1 MWKPI
6 LVGLILV
13 LAAGLLYF
21 RYGQMP
27 PALPSGLESVTLL
40 EPGPHRVAFFDVT
53 LEDRSRPISGRGEFA
68 GAPSRVLETRIWYP
82 ADLLPSPDGAVI
94 PRPLLLYSHGFMSQ
108 RNAAAYKAEHLV
120 SRGYVVA
127 AMDFPLTHGGAA
139 GGPRIEDLVNQPAD
153 VSFVLDYLLAENND
167 PDSLF
172 HRAIDE
178 ARIGAFGLSL
188 GGATTKLLVY
198 HPRNHDGR
206 IRAAVSIA
214 GPSFMLGRQFFA
226 GRDVP
231 FLMLAGDID
240 AVVPYEQ
247 NAAPIPEK
255 IDGALL
261 VTLTGASHT
270 GFAGEARHMRWLNN
284 PDRVACAV
292 LTSSNDAPR
301 DDVPRWHTAVGTPD
315 DGVLAAPA
323 PPLCAMDPL
332 PPAMNPVHQH
342 RLTTMVVTA
351 FFESHFAETGAE
363 RARHDRLLRE
373 VLPQELA
380 EVTVRE
386 NRSAQ

>member
-1 MWKPI
+1 MWKLILLGVI
-6 LVGLILV
+6 LVF
-13 LAAGLLYF
+13 AAGLLVF

-27 PALPSGLESVTLL
+27 PSLPAGLESAALL
-40 EPGPHRVAFFDVT
+40 EPGPHRVALFDVM
-53 LEDRSRPISGRGEFA
+53 LEDRSRSISARGEFA

-82 ADLLPSPDGAVI
+82 ADLLPSAAE

-108 RNAAAYKAEHLV
+108 RNAAAYVAEHLV
-120 SRGYVVA
+120 SRGYIIA

-153 VSFVLDYLLAENND
+153 VSFVLDYLLAEND
-167 PDSLF
+167 DADSRLY
-172 HRAIDE
+172 RTIDE

-198 HPRNHDGR
+198 HPRNHDSR

-214 GPSFMLGRQFFA
+214 GPSFMLGPRFFA
-226 GRDVP
+226 GRDLP
-231 FLMLAGDID
+231 FLMIAGDID

-247 NAAPIPEK
+247 NAAPITEK
-255 IDGALL
+255 IDAALL

-270 GFAGEARHMRWLNN
+270 GFAGEARYMRWLTN
-284 PDRVACAV
+284 PDRVACTV
-292 LTSSNDAPR
+292 LTSRNGEPR
-301 DDVPRWHTAVGTPD
+301 DDVLRWYAAVGTPD
-315 DGVLAAPA
+315 DGVLADPA

-351 FFESHFAETGAE
+351 FFESHFADTLDE

-373 VLPQELA
+373 VLPRELA

-386 NRSAQ
+386 SGLGP